1 MSSLDQFDI
10 AGPAD
15 PVRVRIAGLLDALA
29 AAIVAMLAVPQ
40 PFVRGAIMGDE
51 VTAMGIATFV
61 LALFAAIFL
70 VFGIYLA
77 FSAVMWG
84 RTPVMY
90 LFDLGLDTP
99 TKPTMREALTWSA
112 AWVLATLPALIGV
125 QRAYHP
131 ETGWPARFSGAPTRS
146 TASATPAHDR
156 KDD

>member
-1 MSSLDQFDI
+1 MSALAQFEI
-10 AGPAD
+10 SGPAD
-15 PVRVRIAGLLDALA
+15 PVRTRIAGLLDLLA

-40 PFVRGAIMGDE
+40 PVVRAAIMGDE
-51 VTAMGIATFV
+51 VTALGIAVFV
-61 LALFAAIFL
+61 FTLLAVVFA

-112 AWVLATLPALIGV
+112 GWALAAVPALVGV
-125 QRAYHP
+125 RGAYDP
-131 ETGWPARFSGAPTRS
+131 EEGWPARFSGAPTRS
-146 TASATPAHDR
+146 TASTPAHD
-156 KDD
+156 